1 MNKKI
6 IKKRIFILILVCV
19 LSVLL
24 SCATQKEGHRVRAT
38 GDADYQRLGLSK
50 TKIAIWEDGM
60 RTSGDK
66 GNYEWWYFDTKMKD
80 GSTLVIVFYTKNVL
94 DINKPITPFVSV
106 NMADPDGKPIIGK
119 NTVKGDLRNYAIHLD
134 FDDIQADLKLR
145 GTIPS
150 WRPETGHAFFISESG
165 ESYFAWFPAVPQGEV
180 QGTLRIGGNNQVVE
194 GSGYHDHNWGNALMT
209 EQMHDWYWGR
219 AAVGPY
225 TVISSWITTT
235 QKFGGQSGGTF
246 VLWRDGKLLA
256 EEGEYATC
264 QLDDV
269 YVDPGT
275 KKLVANRLT
284 YDYNDGTKH
293 YRVIYERE
301 KDIENVALINKLSG
315 LKYLVAT
322 IIGFD
327 GAYLRFSG
335 TVTIEELERNTVTR
349 STTEGSAVWELMYL
363 GHVPE
368 PE

>member
-1 MNKKI
+1 M
-6 IKKRIFILILVCV
+6 
-19 LSVLL
+19 
-24 SCATQKEGHRVRAT
+24 RAT

-66 GNYEWWYFDTKMKD
+66 GNYEWWYFDTKIKD

-94 DINKPITPFVSV
+94 DINKPITPYVSV
-106 NMADPDGKPIIGK
+106 NMSDPDGKPIISRMYIGDNGDYQFSKDQCDVRIGK

-150 WRPETGHAFFISESG
+150 WRPETGHAFFVSESG

-180 QGTLRIGGNNQVVE
+180 QGTLRIDGNNQVVE
-194 GSGYHDHNWGNALMT
+194 GSGYHDHNWGNALIT

-219 AAVGPY
+219 AEVGPY

-256 EEGEYATC
+256 EEGKYATC

-275 KKLVANRLT
+275 KKPVANRLT

-301 KDIENVALINKLSG
+301 KDIENVVFINKLSG
-315 LKYLVAT
+315 LKYLVAK

-335 TVTIEELERNTVTR
+335 TVTIEELEGNKVTR
-349 STTEGSAVWELMYL
+349 STTEESAVWELMYL
-363 GHVPE
+363 GHAPE
-368 PE
+368 QE